1 MMKLPNQSPPVMR
14 QVSTAAMLKPG
25 IAASSL
31 GGIACTICH
40 AGCSALPE
48 PAKTLCNIACDHTVC

>member
-1 MMKLPNQSPPVMR
+1 MR